1 MSNYKK
7 INEGIVDKFIEKVF
21 SIAAKGKSN
30 KVLKDLS
37 KKDPELGKLIN
48 QAIASGAAMEKKLK
62 KMSPED
68 KEKIEKKRRKF
79 LGLD

>member
-21 SIAAKGKSN
+21 TIAAKGKSN

-62 KMSPED
+62 KMSPEERED
-68 KEKIEKKRRKF
+68 LVQKRRKTF
-79 LGLD
+79 GMN

>member
-1 MSNYKK
+1 MSNYNK

-30 KVLKDLS
+30 AVLKDLS
-37 KKDPELGKLIN
+37 KKDPELGKLID
-48 QAIASGAAMEKKLK
+48 QAIKTGAAMEKKLK
-62 KMSPED
+62 KMSPEE

>member
-7 INEGIVDKFIEKVF
+7 INEGIVDKFNEKVF

-30 KVLKDLS
+30 AVLKDLS

-48 QAIASGAAMEKKLK
+48 QAIKTGAAMEKKLK
-62 KMSPED
+62 KMSPEE

>member
-30 KVLKDLS
+30 AVLKDLS

-48 QAIASGAAMEKKLK
+48 QAIKTGAAMEKKLK
-62 KMSPED
+62 KMSPEE

>member
-62 KMSPED
+62 KMSPEERED
-68 KEKIEKKRRKF
+68 LVQKRRKTF
-79 LGLD
+79 GMN

>member
-7 INEGIVDKFIEKVF
+7 MNEGIVDKFIEKVF
-21 SIAAKGKSN
+21 TIAAKGKSN

-62 KMSPED
+62 KMSPEERED
-68 KEKIEKKRRKF
+68 LVQKRRKTF
-79 LGLD
+79 GMN

>member
-21 SIAAKGKSN
+21 TIAAKGKSN

-68 KEKIEKKRRKF
+68 REDLVQKRRKTF
-79 LGLD
+79 GMN

>member
-1 MSNYKK
+1 MSNYNK

-30 KVLKDLS
+30 AVLKDLS

-48 QAIASGAAMEKKLK
+48 QAIKTGAAMEKKLK
-62 KMSPED
+62 KMSPEE

>member
-1 MSNYKK
+1 MSNYNK

-30 KVLKDLS
+30 AVLKDLS

-48 QAIASGAAMEKKLK
+48 QAIKTGAAMEKKLK
-62 KMSPED
+62 KMSPEE
-68 KEKIEKKRRKF
+68 KAKIEKKRRKF

>member
-21 SIAAKGKSN
+21 TIAAKGKSN

>member
-30 KVLKDLS
+30 AVLKDLS
-37 KKDPELGKLIN
+37 EKDPELGKLIN
-48 QAIASGAAMEKKLK
+48 QAIKTGAAMEKKLK
-62 KMSPED
+62 KMSPEE

>member
-1 MSNYKK
+1 MSNYNK
-7 INEGIVDKFIEKVF
+7 INEGIVDNFIEKVF

-68 KEKIEKKRRKF
+68 REDLVQKRRKTF
-79 LGLD
+79 GMD

>member
-37 KKDPELGKLIN
+37 KKDPELGKFIN

-68 KEKIEKKRRKF
+68 REDLVQKRRKTF
-79 LGLD
+79 GMD

>member
-30 KVLKDLS
+30 KVLKDL
-37 KKDPELGKLIN
+37 
-48 QAIASGAAMEKKLK
+48 
-62 KMSPED
+62 
-68 KEKIEKKRRKF
+68 
-79 LGLD
+79 

>member
-30 KVLKDLS
+30 AVLKDLS

-48 QAIASGAAMEKKLK
+48 QAIKTGAAMEKKLK

>member
-30 KVLKDLS
+30 AVLKDLS
-37 KKDPELGKLIN
+37 TKDPELGKLIN
-48 QAIASGAAMEKKLK
+48 QAIKTGAAMEKKLK
-62 KMSPED
+62 KMSPEE

>member
-1 MSNYKK
+1 MSNYNK

-30 KVLKDLS
+30 AVLKDLS

-48 QAIASGAAMEKKLK
+48 QAIKPGAAMEKKLK
-62 KMSPED
+62 KMSPEE

>member
-1 MSNYKK
+1 MSNYNK
-7 INEGIVDKFIEKVF
+7 INEGIGDKFIEKVF

-30 KVLKDLS
+30 AVLKDLS
-37 KKDPELGKLIN
+37 KKDPELGKIIN
-48 QAIASGAAMEKKLK
+48 QAIKTGAAMEKKLK
-62 KMSPED
+62 KMSPEE

>member
-62 KMSPED
+62 KMSPEERED
-68 KEKIEKKRRKF
+68 LVQKRRKTF
-79 LGLD
+79 GMD

>member
-30 KVLKDLS
+30 AVLKDLS
-37 KKDPELGKLIN
+37 TKDPELGKLIN
-48 QAIASGAAMEKKLK
+48 QAIKTGAAMEKKLK

>member
-1 MSNYKK
+1 MSNYNK
-7 INEGIVDKFIEKVF
+7 INEGIVDKFIEKLF

-30 KVLKDLS
+30 AVLKDLS

-48 QAIASGAAMEKKLK
+48 QAIKTGAAMEKKLK
-62 KMSPED
+62 KMSPEE

>member
-21 SIAAKGKSN
+21 TIAAKGKSN

-68 KEKIEKKRRKF
+68 REDLVQKRRKTF
-79 LGLD
+79 GMD

>member
-7 INEGIVDKFIEKVF
+7 VNEGIIDKFIEKVF
-21 SIAAKGKSN
+21 TIAAKGKSN
-30 KVLKDLS
+30 AVLRDIS

-48 QAIASGAAMEKKLK
+48 QAIKTGAAMEKKMK
-62 KMSPED
+62 KMSPEER
-68 KEKIEKKRRKF
+68 EKTEKRRRKF

>member
-7 INEGIVDKFIEKVF
+7 VNEGIIDKFIEKVF
-21 SIAAKGKSN
+21 TIAAKGKSN
-30 KVLKDLS
+30 AVLRDIS

-48 QAIASGAAMEKKLK
+48 LAIKTGAAMEKKMK
-62 KMSPED
+62 KMSPEER
-68 KEKIEKKRRKF
+68 EKTEKRRRKF